1 MKVHFRSL
9 CFYETST
16 LVPVY
21 TNQNKSKE
29 DFHLYKKKK
38 KKWRQNSTQ
47 RLFCSKSLSR
57 QHTAWAARGAAPSS
71 IPPELHS
78 ASQYQ
83 TTIALNCVCE
93 HLCFISVY
101 TVHIHQQDVVCCS
114 VALVSDS
121 LWVREASLSFTI
133 SWSLLKLMSIELV
146 IPSNHVILCWPL
158 FLLTSIFSSI
168 RVFSN
173 ESALCMRWPKYWS
186 FSFSIMYPKAI
197 VFSSYSILAYKSF
210 HRNAL
215 LSDSV
220 GNCFHSDQQ
229 GWRTSSLTGLFLFHL
244 SFPHFASSTPAS
256 LLILRPMKP
265 ISTSRPLHGCSFYL
279 EYSSLQLSQRFASS
293 LPSDFC
299 LSDTLSERTSLTH
312 QLVLVALNIPL
323 LFTFLW
329 GT

>member
-1 MKVHFRSL
+1 MKVHFRPL

-21 TNQNKSKE
+21 TNQNKSKK
-29 DFHLYKKKK
+29 DFHFYKK

-47 RLFCSKSLSR
+47 RLFCSKSLSS

-71 IPPELHS
+71 IRPELHS

-101 TVHIHQQDVVCCS
+101 TVHIHQQDVCCS

-121 LWVREASLSFTI
+121 LWVHQASLSFTI
-133 SWSLLKLMSIELV
+133 SWSLLKLMSIESV
-146 IPSNHVILCWPL
+146 IPSNHLILCWPL

-173 ESALCMRWPKYWS
+173 ESALCTRWPKYWS
-186 FSFSIMYPKAI
+186 FSFRIKVYPKAI
-197 VFSSYSILAYKSF
+197 VFSTYTILAYKSF

-229 GWRTSSLTGLFLFHL
+229 GWRSSSLTSLFLFI
-244 SFPHFASSTPAS
+244 SPS
-256 LLILRPMKP
+256 LILLHPHQPPCWFSGPWSPFPPQGLCMAIP
-265 ISTSRPLHGCSFYL
+265 STWNILLCSCHKDL
-279 EYSSLQLSQRFASS
+279 LSHF
-293 LPSDFC
+293 L
-299 LSDTLSERTSLTH
+299 RT
-312 QLVLVALNIPL
+312 AA
-323 LFTFLW
+323 
-329 GT
+329 